1 MLLTLRDVSLNLGS
15 TVLLDHAAFSIDK
28 GERVAIIG
36 RNGAGKSTLMKVIDG
51 VVAIDSGEIVRA
63 QSLRIARLVQDVP
76 AGTDGSVFQVIA
88 QGLGTAGAL
97 LARYHELLAAERYD
111 ELGDVQSKLEA
122 VDGWTL
128 DQRVSE
134 TISRLDLPGEAI
146 FSSLSGGLKRRVLL
160 GQALVQQPDLLLLD
174 EPTNH
179 LDVESIAWLEEFLV
193 GYPGAILFVTHD
205 RAFLQR
211 LATRILELDRGWLT
225 SWPGDYDN
233 YLRRKEERLH
243 AESQERALFDK
254 RLAQEEAWIR
264 KGVEARRT
272 RNQGRVERLMQ
283 LRQQFSQRRNAPG
296 QARMLIQEADRSGK
310 LVAEADNVAY
320 SYGERPIVR
329 GLTTTIIRG
338 DKLGIIGPNG
348 AGKTTM
354 INLLL
359 GRLQPQSGAMKLG
372 ANLQIAYFDQL
383 RGGLDENASVVDNL
397 GDGKDYVEIGGARKH
412 VMGYL
417 QDFLF
422 TPDRA
427 RSPVRALSGGERN
440 RLLLA
445 KLFAV
450 PSNLLVLDEP
460 TNDLDMETLELLEE
474 LLMDYEGTV
483 LLVSHDRAFLD
494 NVVTRCLVFEGGGRV
509 NEYIGGY
516 QDWVRQ
522 RPASALRASSG
533 GSNNNAGSKPAA
545 APAVAAKLTIAR
557 ALNAKERR
565 ELEEL
570 PARIEKLEA
579 EQATLADEL
588 SAPGFY
594 DRPKDQVL
602 KVQKRLD
609 ELARTLATAY
619 ARWEELEALK

>member
-15 TVLLDHAAFSIDK
+15 TVLLDKASFTLEK
-28 GERVAIIG
+28 GERVAILG
-36 RNGAGKSTLMKVIDG
+36 RNGAGKSTLLKVIANEVATDG
-51 VVAIDSGEIVRA
+51 GEILRA

-76 AGTDGSVFQVIA
+76 TTARGRVADVIA
-88 QGLGTAGAL
+88 QGLGAAGEL
-97 LARYHELLAAERYD
+97 LARYHALLAAERYD
-111 ELGDVQSKLEA
+111 DLGNVQAQIEA

-134 TISRLDLPGEAI
+134 TISRLDLPADAAFE
-146 FSSLSGGLKRRVLL
+146 SLSGGLKRRVLL

-179 LDVESIAWLEEFLV
+179 LDVESISWLEEFLKS
-193 GYPGAILFVTHD
+193 YPGAILFVTHD
-205 RAFLQR
+205 RAFLKN

-225 SWPGDYDN
+225 SWPGDYEN
-233 YLRRKEERLH
+233 YLRRKEERAH
-243 AESQERALFDK
+243 AETQERALFDK

-264 KGVEARRT
+264 RGIEARRT
-272 RNQGRVERLMQ
+272 RDMGRVERLMQ
-283 LRQQFSQRRNAPG
+283 MRQQFAARRNQQG
-296 QARMLIQEADRSGK
+296 SARMLIQEADRSGK

-320 SYGERPIVR
+320 SVSGKTILR
-329 GLTTTIIRG
+329 GLSTTVLRG

-348 AGKTTM
+348 AGKTTL

-359 GRLQPQSGAMKLG
+359 GRLQASSGELKLG

-397 GDGKDYVEIGGARKH
+397 GDGKDFVEVGGARKH

-445 KLFAV
+445 KLFAR

-460 TNDLDMETLELLEE
+460 TNDLDLETLELLEE
-474 LLMDYEGTV
+474 LLLDYEGSV
-483 LLVSHDRAFLD
+483 LLVSHDRAFVD
-494 NVVTRCLVFEGGGRV
+494 NVVTRCLVFEGEGKI
-509 NEYIGGY
+509 NEYVGGY
-516 QDWVRQ
+516 TDWLRQ
-522 RPASALRASSG
+522 RPAQTSKSA
-533 GSNNNAGSKPAA
+533 SNKPASVS
-545 APAVAAKLTIAR
+545 APPIVKQAGASKLTS
-557 ALNAKERR
+557 KEKR
-565 ELEEL
+565 ELDEL
-570 PARIEKLEA
+570 PAKIERWEA
-579 EQATLADEL
+579 EQTKLASQL
-588 SAPGFY
+588 SADGFY
-594 DRPKDQVL
+594 DGPKDQVL
-602 KVQKRLD
+602 KLQQQLD
-609 ELARTLATAY
+609 ALAQTLATAY
-619 ARWEELEALK
+619 ARWEQLEALR

>member
-1 MLLTLRDVSLNLGS
+1 MLLTLRDVSLNMGS
-15 TVLLDHAAFSIDK
+15 TVLLDHASFSIEK

-36 RNGAGKSTLMKVIDG
+36 RNGAGKSTMMKVIDG
-51 VVAIDSGEIVRA
+51 EVAIDSGEVVRA

-76 AGTDGSVFQVIA
+76 TGTDGKVFSVVA
-88 QGLGTAGAL
+88 QGLGVAGAL
-97 LARYHELLAAERYD
+97 ITKYHELLDQERYD
-111 ELGDVQSKLEA
+111 ELGDVQSRIEA

-134 TISRLDLPGEAI
+134 TISRLDLPGDAI

-179 LDVESIAWLEEFLV
+179 LDVEAIAWLEEFLI

-211 LATRILELDRGWLT
+211 LATRILELDRGMLT
-225 SWPGDYDN
+225 SWPGDYEN

-243 AESQERALFDK
+243 AESQERAVFDK
-254 RLAQEEAWIR
+254 RLAQEEIWIR
-264 KGVEARRT
+264 KGVQARRV
-272 RNQGRVERLMQ
+272 RDQGRVERLME
-283 LRQQFSQRRNAPG
+283 LRRQFSDRRNAPG
-296 QARMLIQEADRSGK
+296 QAKMLIQEADRSGK
-310 LVAEADNVAY
+310 LVAEADDVAY
-320 SYGERPIVR
+320 SYGERAIVR

-359 GRLQPQSGAMKLG
+359 GRLQPDSGLMKHG

-445 KLFAV
+445 KLFAR

-483 LLVSHDRAFLD
+483 LLVSHDRKFLD
-494 NVVTRCLVFEGGGRV
+494 NVVTRCLVFEGGGKV

-522 RPASALRASSG
+522 RPATYSRASAS
-533 GSNNNAGSKPAA
+533 SNNNSKSAPAA
-545 APAVAAKLTIAR
+545 TTAPVVAKLNITR
-557 ALNAKERR
+557 SLNNKEKR
-565 ELEEL
+565 ELDEL
-570 PARIEKLEA
+570 PQKLEKLES
-579 EQATLADEL
+579 EQTKLADEL

-594 DRPKDQVL
+594 ERPKDQVL

-609 ELARTLATAY
+609 ELAKMLAVAY
-619 ARWEELEALK
+619 ARWEELEALR

>member
-15 TVLLDHAAFSIDK
+15 TVLLDHAGFSLDK

-51 VVAIDSGEIVRA
+51 EVAIDSGEIIRA
-63 QSLRIARLVQDVP
+63 QSLRIARLVQEVP
-76 AGTDGSVFQVIA
+76 AGTDGKVYSVVA
-88 QGLGTAGAL
+88 QGLGVAGAL
-97 LARYHELLAAERYD
+97 ITKYHELLEQERYD
-111 ELGDVQSKLEA
+111 ELGDVQSKIEA

-134 TISRLDLPGEAI
+134 TISRLDLPGDAI

-211 LATRILELDRGWLT
+211 LATRILELDRGMLT
-225 SWPGDYDN
+225 SWPGDYEN

-254 RLAQEEAWIR
+254 RLAQEEVWIR
-264 KGVEARRT
+264 KGIQARRV
-272 RNQGRVERLMQ
+272 RDQGRVQRLME
-283 LRQQFSQRRNAPG
+283 LRKQFSDRRNAPG
-296 QARMLIQEADRSGK
+296 QAKMLIQEADRSGK
-310 LVAEADNVAY
+310 LVAEAKDVGY
-320 SYGERPIVR
+320 SYGERTIVR

-359 GRLQPQSGAMKLG
+359 GRLQPGSGEMRLG

-522 RPASALRASSG
+522 RPATVGRSASS
-533 GSNNNAGSKPAA
+533 NSKSASVAA
-545 APAVAAKLTIAR
+545 APVVAKLTIAR
-557 ALNAKERR
+557 ALNNKEKR
-565 ELEEL
+565 ELDEL
-570 PARIEKLEA
+570 PQKLEKLEA
-579 EQATLADEL
+579 EQTQLADEL

-594 DRPKDQVL
+594 ERPKDQVL

-609 ELARTLATAY
+609 ELARTLAVAY

>member
-1 MLLTLRDVSLNLGS
+1 MLLTLRDVSLNMGS
-15 TVLLDHAAFSIDK
+15 TVLLDHASFSIEK

-36 RNGAGKSTLMKVIDG
+36 RNGAGKSTMMKVIDG
-51 VVAIDSGEIVRA
+51 EVAIDSGEVVRA

-76 AGTDGSVFQVIA
+76 AGTDGKVYSVVA
-88 QGLGTAGAL
+88 QGLGAAGAL
-97 LARYHELLAAERYD
+97 ITKYHELLDQERYD
-111 ELGDVQSKLEA
+111 ELGDVQSKIEA

-134 TISRLDLPGEAI
+134 TISRLDLPGDAI

-179 LDVESIAWLEEFLV
+179 LDVEAIAWLEEFLI

-211 LATRILELDRGWLT
+211 LATRILELDRGMLT
-225 SWPGDYDN
+225 SWPGDYEN

-254 RLAQEEAWIR
+254 RLAQEEVWIR
-264 KGVEARRT
+264 KGVQARRV
-272 RNQGRVERLMQ
+272 RDQGRVERLME
-283 LRQQFSQRRNAPG
+283 LRRQFGERRNAPG
-296 QARMLIQEADRSGK
+296 QAKMLIQEADRSGK
-310 LVAEADNVAY
+310 LVAEAEDVAY
-320 SYGERPIVR
+320 SYGDRMIVR

-359 GRLQPQSGAMKLG
+359 GRLQPDSGHMKLG

-445 KLFAV
+445 KLFAR

-494 NVVTRCLVFEGGGRV
+494 NVVTRCLVFEGGGKV

-522 RPASALRASSG
+522 RPATYSRASS
-533 GSNNNAGSKPAA
+533 SNNNSKAAPAA
-545 APAVAAKLTIAR
+545 APVVAKLNITR
-557 ALNAKERR
+557 SLNNKEKR
-565 ELEEL
+565 ELDEL
-570 PARIEKLEA
+570 PQKLEKLES
-579 EQATLADEL
+579 EQTKLADEL

-594 DRPKDQVL
+594 ERPKDQVL

-609 ELARTLATAY
+609 ELAKMLAVAY
-619 ARWEELEALK
+619 ARWEELEALR

>member
-15 TVLLDHAAFSIDK
+15 TVLLDHAGFSLDK

-51 VVAIDSGEIVRA
+51 EVAIDSGEIVRA
-63 QSLRIARLVQDVP
+63 QSLRIARLVQEVP
-76 AGTDGSVFQVIA
+76 AGTDGKVYSVVA
-88 QGLGTAGAL
+88 QGLGVAGAL
-97 LARYHELLAAERYD
+97 ITQYHELLEAERFD
-111 ELGDVQSKLEA
+111 ELGDVQSKIEA

-211 LATRILELDRGWLT
+211 LATRILELDRGMLT
-225 SWPGDYDN
+225 SWPGDYEN

-254 RLAQEEAWIR
+254 RLAQEEVWIR
-264 KGVEARRT
+264 KGIQARRV
-272 RNQGRVERLMQ
+272 RDQGRVERLME
-283 LRQQFSQRRNAPG
+283 LRRQFSARRNAPG
-296 QARMLIQEADRSGK
+296 QAKMLIQEADRSGK
-310 LVAEADNVAY
+310 LVAEAEDVAY

-359 GRLQPQSGAMKLG
+359 GRLQPQSGHMKHG

-383 RGGLDENASVVDNL
+383 RGGLNENASVVDNL

-522 RPASALRASSG
+522 RPATFGRAASS
-533 GSNNNAGSKPAA
+533 SNKSAPTAA
-545 APAVAAKLTIAR
+545 APVVAKLTIAR
-557 ALNAKERR
+557 SLNNKEKR
-565 ELEEL
+565 ELDEL
-570 PARIEKLEA
+570 PQKLEKLEA
-579 EQATLADEL
+579 EQTKLADEL

-594 DRPKDQVL
+594 ERPKDQVL

-609 ELARTLATAY
+609 ELAKTLAVAY
-619 ARWEELEALK
+619 ARWEELEALR

>member
-15 TVLLDHAAFSIDK
+15 TVLLDHAGFSLDK

-51 VVAIDSGEIVRA
+51 EVAIDSGEIVRS
-63 QSLRIARLVQDVP
+63 QSLRIARLVQEVP
-76 AGTDGSVFQVIA
+76 AGTDGKVFSVVA
-88 QGLGTAGAL
+88 QGLGVAGAL
-97 LARYHELLAAERYD
+97 ITKYHELLEQERYD
-111 ELGDVQSKLEA
+111 ELGDVQTKIEA

-134 TISRLDLPGEAI
+134 TISRLDLPGDAI
-146 FSSLSGGLKRRVLL
+146 FSSLSGGMKRRVLL

-179 LDVESIAWLEEFLV
+179 LDVESIAWLEEFLI

-205 RAFLQR
+205 RAFLKR
-211 LATRILELDRGWLT
+211 LATRILELDRGMLT
-225 SWPGDYDN
+225 SWPGDYEN

-243 AESQERALFDK
+243 AESQERAVFDK
-254 RLAQEEAWIR
+254 RLAQEEIWIR
-264 KGVEARRT
+264 KGVQARRV
-272 RNQGRVERLMQ
+272 RDQGRVERLME
-283 LRQQFSQRRNAPG
+283 LRRQFSDRRNAPG
-296 QARMLIQEADRSGK
+296 QAKMLIQEADRSGK
-310 LVAEADNVAY
+310 LVAEAEDVAY
-320 SYGERPIVR
+320 SYGERTIVR

-359 GRLQPQSGAMKLG
+359 GRLQPQSGHMKLG

-522 RPASALRASSG
+522 RPATYGRGASG
-533 GSNNNAGSKPAA
+533 NAGKSASA
-545 APAVAAKLTIAR
+545 VAPVVAAKLTIAR
-557 ALNAKERR
+557 ALNNKEKR
-565 ELEEL
+565 ELDEL
-570 PARIEKLEA
+570 PQKLEKLEA
-579 EQATLADEL
+579 EQTRLADEL

-594 DRPKDQVL
+594 ERPKDQVL

-609 ELARTLATAY
+609 ELAKTLAVAY